1 MSRATG
7 PVPTPQALRIGG
19 VPEHFNLPWHL
30 AIDSGATA
38 AGPVAW
44 RDYPSGT
51 GAMLADLVA
60 GKLDLAI
67 LLTEGAALGLARGLP
82 IVAASLYTQSPLI
95 WGVHTSPDP
104 TFDAISSLREARFA
118 ISRPG
123 SGSHLMSLALALSRG
138 WPVAA
143 LRFVV
148 VNDMQGAITAFREGR
163 ADVFLWERFTT
174 EPQVEAGLFRRLDDF
189 VAPWPAWTL
198 CARRDVWDG
207 RREPILQLFAEV
219 TSAAR
224 RLSRSP
230 SRVSLIAGKYGL
242 GEAAVAAWL
251 ARTEWVDG
259 PTPPDAALRAAERML
274 EAAGALAPG

>member
-7 PVPTPQALRIGG
+7 PVPAPEPLRIGG

-30 AIDSGATA
+30 AIESGAA
-38 AGPVAW
+38 AVGTVDW
-44 RDYPSGT
+44 RDYRSGT
-51 GAMLADLVA
+51 GAMLGDLVA

-95 WGVHTSPDP
+95 WGIHTSPDSG
-104 TFDAISSLREARFA
+104 FDAVGSLSDARFA
-118 ISRPG
+118 ISRTG

-148 VNDMQGAITAFREGR
+148 VDDMDGAIAAFREGR

-174 EPQVEAGLFRRLDDF
+174 EPQVEAGRFRRLDDF
-189 VAPWPAWTL
+189 VSPWPAWTL
-198 CARRDVWDG
+198 CARRDIWDK
-207 RREPILQLFAEV
+207 RRGTILQLFAEV
-219 TSAAR
+219 TGAAR
-224 RLSRSP
+224 RLMQSQ
-230 SRVSLIAGKYGL
+230 SRVSLIAGRYGL
-242 GEAAVAAWL
+242 REAAVAAWL
-251 ARTEWVDG
+251 GRTEWVDG
-259 PTPPDAALRAAERML
+259 PTSPDAALAAAQRML
-274 EAAGALAPG
+274 EAAGALASG